1 LVGVITAFT
10 RLRGTWFGRTA
21 LPLAVVLYLGF
32 GAGALISLAQLLG
45 WSQAGI
51 PSGAVVLTVLTL
63 VAIATPVTARRNVYC
78 SHLCAHGAAQQLILR
93 VAKPRGHL
101 PRRLRP
107 WLTVLPWVLLAVALL
122 AVVLPL
128 PIAIVDLEPF
138 DAYLPLIAGIPALV
152 IFLVSLVA
160 SLRYPM
166 AYCRY
171 GCPTGALLDH
181 LRLNRKSGTFTWRDS
196 VLVACFA
203 AAALAFWVSR

>member
-1 LVGVITAFT
+1 
-10 RLRGTWFGRTA
+10 
-21 LPLAVVLYLGF
+21 
-32 GAGALISLAQLLG
+32 
-45 WSQAGI
+45 
-51 PSGAVVLTVLTL
+51 
-63 VAIATPVTARRNVYC
+63 
-78 SHLCAHGAAQQLILR
+78 
-93 VAKPRGHL
+93 
-101 PRRLRP
+101 
-107 WLTVLPWVLLAVALL
+107 VLLAVALL